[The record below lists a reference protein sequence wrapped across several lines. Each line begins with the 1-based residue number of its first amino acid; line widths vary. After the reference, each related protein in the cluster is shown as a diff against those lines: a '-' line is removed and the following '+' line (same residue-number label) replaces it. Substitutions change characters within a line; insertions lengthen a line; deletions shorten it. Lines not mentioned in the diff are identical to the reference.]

1 MGECCL
7 MGHNQLFYLLY
18 LFHICDCKC
27 MCSHVKSVLIS
38 GFYRRFWKG
47 RKPVLLGY
55 YITQHIAVYRG
66 FTSWNTSETSLW
78 MMLVIF
84 YRFCLVT
91 QSEFLMLCYSND
103 TGLSNVRSKMP
114 TVELKQSEW
123 LMKERR
129 GEKWERIGRVSN
141 SCYLIVGHVS

>member
-1 MGECCL
+1 
-7 MGHNQLFYLLY
+7 
-18 LFHICDCKC
+18 
-27 MCSHVKSVLIS
+27 
-38 GFYRRFWKG
+38 
-47 RKPVLLGY
+47 
-55 YITQHIAVYRG
+55 
-66 FTSWNTSETSLW
+66 

-129 GEKWERIGRVSN
+129 GERKLHQHTARPGQVERRSLARPTL
-141 SCYLIVGHVS
+141 SF

>member
-1 MGECCL
+1 M
-7 MGHNQLFYLLY
+7 
-18 LFHICDCKC
+18 
-27 MCSHVKSVLIS
+27 
-38 GFYRRFWKG
+38 
-47 RKPVLLGY
+47 
-55 YITQHIAVYRG
+55 
-66 FTSWNTSETSLW
+66 
-78 MMLVIF
+78 
-84 YRFCLVT
+84 T

-141 SCYLIVGHVS
+141 SRSLIVGHVS

>member
-1 MGECCL
+1 
-7 MGHNQLFYLLY
+7 
-18 LFHICDCKC
+18 
-27 MCSHVKSVLIS
+27 
-38 GFYRRFWKG
+38 
-47 RKPVLLGY
+47 
-55 YITQHIAVYRG
+55 
-66 FTSWNTSETSLW
+66 

-141 SCYLIVGHVS
+141 SCSLIVGHVS